1 MGHVGAARALRG
13 ETTNRPP
20 GAARGITFRFGG
32 TYYPKALDVTSPF
45 GEGHAE
51 ASSYLTAR
59 VPFRPTLAL
68 RVAGR
73 KVWGTYPFYE
83 AAFVGGDSTVRGFV
97 EHRFV
102 GDAAVFGN
110 LELPLS
116 LAKLL
121 IPGPTQL
128 GVFGPG
134 DARRGYGSG
143 PTADPRPAAARAE
156 RLPSVL

>member
-110 LELPLS
+110 LQLPLS
-116 LAKLL
+116 IPKLFIL
-121 IPGPTQL
+121 VPTPL
-128 GVFGPG
+128 GVFGLGDPG
-134 DARRGYGSG
+134 RGYVSG
-143 PTADPRPAAARAE
+143 QTSDRFPAPPRGPAS
-156 RLPSVL
+156 LLF

>member
-20 GAARGITFRFGG
+20 GARRGITFRFGG

-83 AAFVGGDSTVRGFV
+83 AAFVGGGRHVR
-97 EHRFV
+97 
-102 GDAAVFGN
+102 
-110 LELPLS
+110 
-116 LAKLL
+116 
-121 IPGPTQL
+121 
-128 GVFGPG
+128 
-134 DARRGYGSG
+134 
-143 PTADPRPAAARAE
+143 
-156 RLPSVL
+156 RLPQSRVIAG